1 MLRRMKPLT
10 PRRHG
15 IVDYAACA
23 LMLAAPPLL
32 GLSPAARRTSA
43 LFAGSYLVVTALTD
57 FPLGLRRVIPFPVHG
72 KIELASAPALLALPA
87 LLGGLSGTKEK
98 AYFAGL
104 VATVLTAYSLTEWD
118 ANPDT

>member
-1 MLRRMKPLT
+1 MKPLT

-15 IVDYAACA
+15 IVDYASCA
-23 LMLAAPPLL
+23 LMLAAPSLL
-32 GLSPAARRTSA
+32 GLNPAARRTSA
-43 LFAGSYLVVTALTD
+43 LFAGSYLLVTALTD
-57 FPLGLRRVIPFPVHG
+57 FPLGVRRMIPFPVHG

-87 LLGGLSGTKEK
+87 LLGGLSGTREK

-118 ANPDT
+118 ANPDI

>member
-32 GLSPAARRTSA
+32 GLSLAARRTST

-118 ANPDT
+118 ADPDV